1 MNSCKI
7 VTYHY
12 VRPLKD
18 SKYPNIKGL
27 ELENFT
33 KQVEYFKKNFNFITA
48 EQILDSIYE
57 NDDIPKN
64 SMLLTFDDG
73 LKDHY
78 SFVFPLLK
86 KYDIQGLFFP
96 TARPII
102 DSDVL
107 DVHKIHFILA
117 NVKNK
122 NDVVNEIFAQVNG
135 HKKKYDLKSPEE
147 YFSIYGIEN
156 RFDSAEII
164 FIKRMLQRA
173 LPKEV
178 RMNLTEYLFKK
189 FVTSDICSFSREL
202 YLSFNEIKEMKES
215 NMYFGSHGY
224 THDWLS
230 DLTSDVLESE
240 ISKSVD
246 FYRKI
251 NGNDKNLIMCYPHG
265 NYNNLVI
272 DELKKQKFKAGLT
285 IDVGDAI
292 LNTENA
298 FMLKRYDTN
307 DFSM

>member
-96 TARPII
+96 TARHII